1 MGTKKNAKIAV
12 VIVCGIALLLLWSG
26 CKKESD
32 EQPTKPPEPSKI
44 SAKTD
49 TEPAPEPAKPD
60 KPPEKPSAGDP
71 GLKVVPLAAVGPVAF
86 GMSKQQ
92 VIELLG
98 APERDEGIALW
109 YLGSKGMHVVVDPR
123 TGVRQIHCWSK
134 DFPMPPPEKLTTFA
148 GKTEQGIGMGATRE
162 QIVGAYGQPDTDEE
176 KGGMAVLH
184 YERLKTDFTLSQNKL
199 VSLRLEAP

>member
-1 MGTKKNAKIAV
+1 MGTKKNARIAV

-32 EQPTKPPEPSKI
+32 EQPTKPPEPSNI

-49 TEPAPEPAKPD
+49 TGPAPEPAKPD
-60 KPPEKPSAGDP
+60 KPPAGEP

-86 GMSKQQ
+86 GMSKEQ

-109 YLGSKGMHVVVDPR
+109 YLGSKGLHVVLDPR
-123 TGVRQIHCWSK
+123 RGVHQIHCWST

-148 GKTEQGIGMGATRE
+148 GKTEQGIGMGASRE
-162 QIVGAYGQPDTDEE
+162 EIVAAYGQPDTDEE
-176 KGGMAVLH
+176 KGGMAVLN
-184 YERLKTDFTLSQNKL
+184 YERLKTSFTLSQNKL
-199 VSLRLEAP
+199 VSLKLDAP